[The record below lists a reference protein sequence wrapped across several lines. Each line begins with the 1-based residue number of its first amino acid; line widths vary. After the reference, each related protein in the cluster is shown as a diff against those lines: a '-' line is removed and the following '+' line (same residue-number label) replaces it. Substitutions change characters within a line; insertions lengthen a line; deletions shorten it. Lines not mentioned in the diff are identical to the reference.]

1 MGIVLCYNDITV
13 LYEKGDQNMLRQYW
27 WILIIYILMQIS
39 SIFLPP
45 ILYGVGITDD
55 LYSLETVALGSLI
68 SFTIALIPIL
78 ILTKQTKEYP
88 FEREEKLPFNQS
100 FVWVVLGFFL
110 AIFVQGLAGA
120 IETYIFKIEMGS
132 ENTQNLVAI
141 AKTFPAFFIVFTII
155 GPILEEI
162 VFRKVIFGALYTR
175 FNFWISVIIS
185 SIIFGIVHFEIEH
198 LLIYT
203 SMGATFAF
211 LYVKTKRLIVPIMTH
226 ILMNTFASIVTFY
239 SDDLEKYLEQLEQ
252 MQQFIGVF

>member
-1 MGIVLCYNDITV
+1 MH
-13 LYEKGDQNMLRQYW
+13 KQYW
-27 WILIIYILMQIS
+27 WILIIYALMQIS
-39 SIFLPP
+39 GFFGPP
-45 ILYGVGITDD
+45 ILYGLGIADS
-55 LYSLETVALGSLI
+55 LFSLETVALWSLI

-78 ILTKQTKEYP
+78 ILAIQTKEYP
-88 FEREEKLPFNQS
+88 FGQEEKLPFHQS
-100 FVWVVLGFFL
+100 FGWVVLGFFL

-120 IETYIFKIEMGS
+120 IETYIFKIETGS
-132 ENTQNLVAI
+132 ENTQNLVEI
-141 AKTFPAFFIVFTII
+141 AKSFPAFFIVFTII

-175 FNFWISVIIS
+175 YNFWTSVIIS

-198 LLIYT
+198 LLIYA

-252 MQQFIGVF
+252 MQQFIGMF